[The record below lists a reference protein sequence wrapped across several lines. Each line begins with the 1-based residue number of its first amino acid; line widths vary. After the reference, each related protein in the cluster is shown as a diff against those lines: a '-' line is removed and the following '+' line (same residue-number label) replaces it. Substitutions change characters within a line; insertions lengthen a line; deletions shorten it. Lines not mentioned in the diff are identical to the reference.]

1 MSALLSTKN
10 SLEHSIALLVFICFS
25 LLGLVIYS
33 GYSVIFDT
41 SYNDIRALEIGIL
54 FLISLSSLFTKTNHY
69 VLNKESFYLIC
80 LLTFFGFISALYQ
93 SKYPIRAF
101 RDWSLYCLIIISIIN
116 LAYLIHVYDKYSTI
130 AFTVLAVSPLL
141 FILYFIFQ
149 ILFSYFLTGTPK
161 DMVIES
167 WQSHFGLPRIFGDT
181 ILPVI
186 FMLAALI
193 STTRNPKYRIYL
205 MALCICATTLL
216 IFSGGRGVIISLL
229 TSSILGSIFIKAH
242 RRHITYFFI
251 NIIISGIISH
261 LLTYILS
268 NGLTGAQFLRIDDS
282 GRGPIINK
290 ALHQVS
296 ENFLLG
302 IGPAQFYST
311 TNLILVSHPHNFF
324 LQILVEWGVISF
336 FFFLALIIGFL
347 IKTTAMIRKSNNSFD
362 FFIFLGFIAFLINSN
377 FNGSHIYS
385 GSQVYGLFITSFLC
399 SKLIKTTHSYH
410 YKNKILKVLSVSILL
425 FLLSTTYIS
434 LNCAYNSQNTS
445 IHQVYG
451 PRFWMNDSPPNDN
464 ICISSKYLQH

>member
-1 MSALLSTKN
+1 MTCSNEISKAL
-10 SLEHSIALLVFICFS
+10 SIVTFILFS
-25 LLGLVIYS
+25 LTSFFIWS
-33 GYSVIFDT
+33 GYSVFFDT
-41 SYNDIRALEIGIL
+41 SYNDIRVLEIGIL
-54 FLISLSSLFTKTNHY
+54 FFISLSSLFTKKNHY

-80 LLTFFGFISALYQ
+80 LIIFFGFISALYQ
-93 SKYPIRAF
+93 PNYSIRSF
-101 RDWSLYCLIIISIIN
+101 RDWSLYCIIIISIIN
-116 LAYLIHVYDKYSTI
+116 SAYLIQVYRKYSAI
-130 AFTVLAVSPLL
+130 AFTVLAISPLL

-149 ILFSYFLTGTPK
+149 IFFSYFLTGTPK

>member
-1 MSALLSTKN
+1 MTCSNEISKAL
-10 SLEHSIALLVFICFS
+10 SIVTFILFS
-25 LLGLVIYS
+25 LTSFFIWS
-33 GYSVIFDT
+33 GYSVFFDT
-41 SYNDIRALEIGIL
+41 SYNDIRVLEIGIL
-54 FLISLSSLFTKTNHY
+54 FFISLSSLFTKKNHY

-80 LLTFFGFISALYQ
+80 LIIFFGFISALYQ
-93 SKYPIRAF
+93 PNYSIRSF
-101 RDWSLYCLIIISIIN
+101 RDWSLYCIIIISIIN
-116 LAYLIHVYDKYSTI
+116 SAYLIQVYRKYSAI
-130 AFTVLAVSPLL
+130 AFTVLAISPLL

-149 ILFSYFLTGTPK
+149 IFFSYFLTGTPK

-242 RRHITYFFI
+242 RKHITYFFI

-261 LLTYILS
+261 LLTHMLS
-268 NGLTGAQFLRIDDS
+268 NGLTEAQFLRTDDS
-282 GRGPIINK
+282 GRGVIINQ
-290 ALHQVS
+290 ALHQFS

-302 IGPAQFYST
+302 IGPAQFYSAA
-311 TNLILVSHPHNFF
+311 NLNLVSHPHNFF

>member
-1 MSALLSTKN
+1 MTCSSKISKAL
-10 SLEHSIALLVFICFS
+10 SIVTFILFS
-25 LLGLVIYS
+25 LTSLFIWS
-33 GYSVIFDT
+33 GYSIFFDT
-41 SYNDIRALEIGIL
+41 SYNNIRVLEIGIL
-54 FLISLSSLFTKTNHY
+54 FFISLSSLFTKKNHY

-80 LLTFFGFISALYQ
+80 LIIFFGFISALYQ
-93 SKYPIRAF
+93 PHYSIRSF

-116 LAYLIHVYDKYSTI
+116 LAYLIHVYGKYSAI

-149 ILFSYFLTGTPK
+149 IFFSYFLTGTPK

-193 STTRNPKYRIYL
+193 SATKNPKYRIHL
-205 MALCICATTLL
+205 MALCICTTTLL

-229 TSSILGSIFIKAH
+229 TSSILGFVFIKAH
-242 RRHITYFFI
+242 RKHITYFFI
-251 NIIISGIISH
+251 NIIISGVISH

-296 ENFLLG
+296 ENILLG

-336 FFFLALIIGFL
+336 FLFLGLIIGFL
-347 IKTTAMIRKSNNSFD
+347 IKTTVMIRKSNNSFD
-362 FFIFLGFIAFLINSN
+362 CFIFLGFIAFLINCN

-410 YKNKILKVLSVSILL
+410 YKNKILKFLSVSILL

-434 LNCAYNSQNTS
+434 LNCAYNSQNPS
-445 IHQVYG
+445 IHQLYG
-451 PRFWMNDSPPNDN
+451 PRFWENDSPPNDN